1 MKAVFN
7 YFNHRYQWPRR
18 FPTNPELLVESLF
31 EQGIE
36 KAFTLAY
43 THKPGLS
50 RKLNSW
56 LANFC
61 LKYPELEPF
70 GAIHPDD
77 QGLENIA
84 IECLDHYNFPGI
96 KIHCLVQQCRPDDK
110 KLYPLYE
117 TVVERSKGIIIHAS
131 SFPLPY
137 KDYLGIKGV
146 SRLLDCFP
154 GLNII
159 IPHLGLHDLHEYGS
173 LLERYE
179 GLFLDTS
186 FVFHNQVFMPPLDII
201 REMML
206 AYPDRIIYGSDYPF
220 ILETAENGIG
230 RILELDLPVGN
241 YKKLFC
247 QNAELFL
254 NKITGHR

>member
-7 YFNHRYQWPRR
+7 YFNHRYQWPGR

-61 LKYPELEPF
+61 LKYPELKPF

-77 QGLENIA
+77 QDLQNIA

-117 TVVERSKGIIIHAS
+117 TVAERSKGIIIHAS

-146 SRLLDCFP
+146 SRLLERFP
-154 GLNII
+154 ALNII
-159 IPHLGLHDLHEYGS
+159 IPHLGLHDLQDYGS
-173 LLERYE
+173 LLEQYE
-179 GLFLDTS
+179 GLSLDTS
-186 FVFHNQVFMPPLDII
+186 FVFHNQAFIPPLDTI

-220 ILETAENGIG
+220 ILETAENGIS
-230 RILELDLPVGN
+230 RILELDLPVDN
-241 YKKLFC
+241 YKKLFS
-247 QNAELFL
+247 QNAALFL
-254 NKITGHR
+254 KKITGHG